1 MATLFRGLAAV
12 IAAVSV
18 IGFANAVLADAI
30 DGDWCDGKGKSFT
43 IRGPKIVT
51 PGGKEI
57 AGRYDRHG
65 FDYVVPAGEP
75 GAGGDVHMILLND
88 QTVRLRPPGA
98 GEDQI
103 WKRCS
108 LKTS

>member
-1 MATLFRGLAAV
+1 MNAKFRGVAAV
-12 IAAVSV
+12 IEAVSV

-30 DGDWCDGKGKSFT
+30 DGDWCDGKGKSLS
-43 IRGPKIVT
+43 IRGSKIVT

-57 AGRYDRHG
+57 SGRYDRHA
-65 FDYVVPAGEP
+65 FDYVVPQGEP
-75 GAGGDVHMILLND
+75 DAGGDVNMIQLNE
-88 QTVRLRPPGA
+88 QTVRLRSSGA